1 VQWTQDL
8 EVSGTIRWRTASGK
22 VAADVTLRQKGKN
35 VGNLNFAWDDVEVN
49 AIASISGT
57 INGKRVKA
65 QRLAP

>member
-1 VQWTQDL
+1 VADRFRKGCGGRN
-8 EVSGTIRWRTASGK
+8 VASE
-22 VAADVTLRQKGKN
+22 GKN